1 MIMEFRGKY
10 PRIDPMAFIAEN
22 AMVIGEVEIGPGSN
36 IWLYSILREDLYF
49 IRIVKSLWSRA
60 CPLDIK
66 FLIR

>member
-1 MIMEFRGKY
+1 MILEFKGKY
-10 PRIDPMAFIAEN
+10 PKIHPTVFIAEN
-22 AMVIGEVEIGPGSN
+22 AMIIGDVEIGAGSN
-36 IWLYSILREDLYF
+36 IWVYNILRGDLNY